1 MATLI
6 LVRHGNSAW
15 NKLGLWTGQT
25 DVDLTEQGVGEAQH
39 AGELI
44 RDIAIGRAYVSSLR
58 RTHQTLD
65 GIREGYGKGV
75 PDPTKDHALDE
86 RDYGIYTGKNKWEVK
101 EAMGEEEFNKLR
113 RDFDHPVPEG
123 ETLKDVYERVVP
135 YYEQVIKPEL
145 RAGEN
150 VIVVSH
156 GNTLRALVKYLE
168 HIPDDRI
175 SEVEIGTGEVLC
187 YQIDQ
192 EGNVGARETR
202 GKTTPA

>member
-15 NKLGLWTGQT
+15 NKLGLWTGKT
-25 DVDLTEQGVGEAQH
+25 DVDLTAEGRDEARK

-44 RDIAIGRAYVSSLR
+44 RDITIGRAYVSSLC

-65 GIREGYGKGV
+65 ALREGYGKAI
-75 PDPTKDHALDE
+75 PEPTKDHALDE
-86 RDYGIYTGKNKWEVK
+86 RDYGSYTGKNKWEVK
-101 EAMGEEEFNKLR
+101 EEIGEEEFTKLR
-113 RDFDHPVPEG
+113 RNFDHPVPEG
-123 ETLKDVYERVVP
+123 ETLKDVYLRVVP
-135 YYEQVIKPEL
+135 YYEQVIRPEL
-145 RAGEN
+145 MAGEN

-175 SEVEIGTGEVLC
+175 SEVEIATGEVLC
-187 YQIDQ
+187 YQIDK
-192 EGNVGARETR
+192 EGNVGMRETR
-202 GKTTPA
+202 GT